1 MINKFDGEYAFLSN
15 FYPSEVQFEGG
26 TFPTVEH
33 AFQAAKTLDEDERLQ
48 VVTCDTPGLAKR
60 EGRHVTLRRD
70 WEQIK
75 YSIMEELV
83 RKKFQI
89 PELKEKLIATGDE
102 ELEEGTWWHD
112 NTWGNCYCDR
122 CKNIVGQN
130 HLGKILM
137 KIREENK

>member
-137 KIREENK
+137 KIREEIK